1 MEEQDVA
8 ELADRATLERRYDT
22 LLKGG
27 LVIDPA
33 SGRNGV
39 FDVAIEGGRVA
50 AIDTAIPESSAR
62 QTINVSGKLL
72 TAGLID
78 THAHIYQHVTGRF
91 GLNPDAVG
99 VRSGVATLIDQGG
112 PSCLTIDGFRK
123 FIVEPS
129 QTRVRCFLSTY
140 LAGGL
145 HGHIHTELY
154 GPEQI
159 NVGATVEAI
168 NNNRDIVCGLKSH
181 AEPGHYARWGL
192 AVLKKSKEIARAA
205 QVSTYVHLGTLWPV
219 RDGEIVDPQAL
230 LAEILPLMD
239 AGDIVAHPFTRHPS
253 GFTDSKG
260 KVHPLVF
267 EALDKGVNIDVGR
280 GNHFSIKVA
289 RAVLDAGVLP
299 HTLGADLHGY
309 SITPAS
315 TEQGAHVLAAANAG
329 RYQDGAP
336 PAVGATK
343 ASDDPAFSLY
353 YAMSEMLALGVP
365 LQHVIAMVTA
375 NAAKMMGAAEKL
387 GSLAVGREAEIAV
400 MHLQA
405 GDFVMRDSLGET
417 LNASQRIRPIFA
429 LYRGEV
435 CYPSSEYLPFWER
448 AGQHLGSE
456 SISQ

>member
-1 MEEQDVA
+1 MA
-8 ELADRATLERRYDT
+8 ELADRPTLEPRYDM

-39 FDVAIEGGRVA
+39 FDVAIEGGTVA
-50 AIDTAIPESSAR
+50 AVEPAIPESSAR

-78 THAHIYQHVTGRF
+78 THAHIFQHVTGRF

-99 VRSGVATLIDQGG
+99 ARSGVTTLLDQGG
-112 PSCLTIDGFRK
+112 ASCLTIDAFRK

-140 LAGGL
+140 LAGAL
-145 HGHIHTELY
+145 EGHIYSALH

-159 NVGATVEAI
+159 HVGATIKAI
-168 NNNRDIVCGLKSH
+168 DANRDIVCGLKSH
-181 AEPGHYARWGL
+181 AEPGHYSRWGL

-219 RDGEIVDPQAL
+219 RDGVTVDPQAL
-230 LAEILPLMD
+230 LGEILPLMD
-239 AGDIVAHPFTRHPS
+239 AGDILAHPFTRHPS
-253 GFTDSKG
+253 GFTDSNG
-260 KVHPLVF
+260 KVHPLVH
-267 EALDKGVNIDVGR
+267 EALDKGVSIDVGR

-299 HTLGADLHGY
+299 QTLGADLHGY

-315 TEQGAHVLAAANAG
+315 TERGAHVFAAANAG
-329 RYQDGAP
+329 RFQDGAP
-336 PAVGATK
+336 RGAEGAE

-375 NAAKMMGAAEKL
+375 NAAKMMGVADEL

-400 MHLQA
+400 MDLQA
-405 GDFVMRDSLGET
+405 GDFTLHDSCGEA
-417 LNASQRIRPIFA
+417 LKASRRFRPVFA
-429 LYRGEV
+429 LYRGEIR
-435 CYPSSEYLPFWER
+435 YPSSEYLPFWER
-448 AGQHLGSE
+448 RGNPSRVSE
-456 SISQ
+456 TNADPP